1 MGNAS
6 TASPST
12 TRLRTETHHGKDTG
26 STQAP
31 LSPSVH
37 ATDRRRRRLPSS
49 LAGHVAPGQAHA
61 DLQRSADRERPGN
74 AALVLPVENEK
85 RKLRDASACG
95 GASNR

>member
-1 MGNAS
+1 MAK
-6 TASPST
+6 TPAARKP
-12 TRLRTETHHGKDTG
+12 
-26 STQAP
+26 P

-37 ATDRRRRRLPSS
+37 ATDRGLRRLPSS

-61 DLQRSADRERPGN
+61 DLQRSADRERRGN